1 MIATLSAHAMKR
13 IAAALLLTCA
23 LLAGMAAAALAKG
36 ADDPTPTTTTET
48 ATTATE
54 TTTTV
59 PEPPPPTTTTV
70 PSPPTMPPINYGV
83 ADDNGKYADDG
94 GAWFDGMLTGANLT
108 EVRWTLAYDPANPAG
123 IDELPFLERAAPQAE
138 KDGVHVVLALYA
150 RPARVHNPAA
160 FCGWAGQVA
169 TTVAQWG
176 IHDFIVWNEP
186 NTALYWSPQTV
197 ASPAG
202 YEALL
207 SMCYDTIHAAD
218 PDARVIG
225 MALSPRSNGPTQT
238 APIPFI
244 LGVGAAY
251 RRSGRLLPIMD
262 QMSVHPYPNPNS
274 PTDGPN
280 IGYSNPDF
288 YGVPNLDRVKQAVWE
303 AFHGT
308 GQPTTMNGLTFRID
322 ELGWQTITPAALY
335 PQYYNQ
341 ENVAVVQQQTQ
352 ANDVAQ
358 AVERYFACDPTVTDV
373 EWFLLV
379 DEPTRNGRDQS
390 GKSIGGGW
398 QSGFL
403 TAGGHGVS
411 TPKLS
416 YSEVAPLFAAGRSAC
431 TGGMIKWAPGTQPSS
446 TAKGQAKKIRK
457 KFRAARRR

>member
-1 MIATLSAHAMKR
+1 MIARLSARAMKK

-23 LLAGMAAAALAKG
+23 LLAGMSAAAFAKG
-36 ADDPTPTTTTET
+36 ADDPSSTTTTET
-48 ATTATE
+48 ATT
-54 TTTTV
+54 TV
-59 PEPPPPTTTTV
+59 PEPPPTTTTTTTTPV
-70 PSPPTMPPINYGV
+70 PSPPTVPAINYGV
-83 ADDNGKYADDG
+83 ADDTGKYADDG

-123 IDELPFLERAAPQAE
+123 IDELPFLQRAAPQAE

-150 RPARVHNPAA
+150 RPAKVHDPAA

-186 NTALYWSPQTV
+186 NTALYWSPQTFG
-197 ASPAG
+197 SPAG

-207 SMCYDTIHAAD
+207 AMCYDTIHAAD

-251 RRSGRLLPIMD
+251 RKSGRLLPIMD

-280 IGYSNPDF
+280 VGYSNPKF
-288 YGVPNLDRVKQAVWE
+288 FGVPDLDRVKQAVWE

-322 ELGWQTITPAALY
+322 ELGWQTTTPAALY
-335 PQYYNQ
+335 TQYYNQ

-352 ANDVAQ
+352 ANYVAQ
-358 AVERYFACDPTVTDV
+358 AVERYFACDPAVTDV

-403 TAGGHGVS
+403 TAGGQGVS
-411 TPKLS
+411 TAKLS
-416 YSEVAPLFAAGRSAC
+416 YSEDAPLFAAGRLAC
-431 TGGMIKWAPGTQPSS
+431 TGGMIGWAPATHISS
-446 TAKGQAKKIRK
+446 TAKGPVKKVRK
-457 KFRAARRR
+457 KFRAASRR

>member
-1 MIATLSAHAMKR
+1 MMKR
-13 IAAALLLTCA
+13 TKIASLVALGALLLGGA
-23 LLAGMAAAALAKG
+23 VAGVAVG
-36 ADDPTPTTTTET
+36 AGRDTPSDTTTTSTDTATTSTAETTTITTTTTVATTTTPTTTT
-48 ATTATE
+48 
-54 TTTTV
+54 TTV
-59 PEPPPPTTTTV
+59 PPPTV
-70 PSPPTMPPINYGV
+70 PAINYGV
-83 ADDNGKYADDG
+83 ADDAGKYADDG
-94 GAWFDGMLTGANLT
+94 GAWFDSMLKGANLT

-123 IDELPFLERAAPQAE
+123 IDELPFLQRAAPQAQ

-150 RPARVHNPAA
+150 RPARVHSPAA
-160 FCGWAGQVA
+160 FCGWAGLVA
-169 TTVAQWG
+169 ATVAQWG

-197 ASPAG
+197 NSPAA

-207 SMCYDTIHAAD
+207 AKCYDTIHAAD
-218 PDARVIG
+218 MDARVIG

-251 RRSGRLLPIMD
+251 RRSGRTLPIMD

-280 IGYSNPDF
+280 VGYSNPDF

-308 GQPTTMNGLTFRID
+308 GQPTTLRGLTFRID
-322 ELGWQTITPAALY
+322 ELGWQTTTPAALY
-335 PQYYNQ
+335 PQYYHR

-352 ANDVAQ
+352 ANYIAR

-379 DEPTRNGRDQS
+379 DEQTRNGRDRHN
-390 GKSIGGGW
+390 KPIGGGW

-403 TAGGHGVS
+403 TAGGQGIS

-416 YSEVAPLFAAGRSAC
+416 YTEDAPLFAAGRDVC
-431 TGGMIKWAPGTQPSS
+431 TSGSITWTP
-446 TAKGQAKKIRK
+446 KKRS
-457 KFRAARRR
+457 